1 MKRFQLKRLP
11 IVCQAIL
18 FGMGMSVF
26 AFSQEPNAH
35 SSFFQAVKI
44 QSSPEVCIAP
54 ATEGQ
59 FLEPMPMPQIFGL
72 KLFTPYRFRITGIP
86 LHPGVELFPTVEL
99 LDRTFPP
106 MNQELKFPI
115 LIEISQTDLQAAIQG
130 KFITRVIYVED
141 PQTAL
146 PIVETAESGQGC
158 FDVPREADPLAVAKT
173 LGRPVAIL
181 RLGARVPSVEGGY
194 DDAFLFG
201 CPDFYHYT
209 PAD

>member
-11 IVCQAIL
+11 IVCLAIL
-18 FGMGMSVF
+18 FGICISVS
-26 AFSQEPNAH
+26 AFSQEPNTD

-44 QSSPEVCIAP
+44 QSVPDVCIAP
-54 ATEGQ
+54 ATEGR
-59 FLEPMPMPQIFGL
+59 FLEPMPMPQLFGL

-86 LHPGVELFPTVEL
+86 FHPGVELFPTVEL

-106 MNQELKFPI
+106 MQQELKFPI
-115 LIEISQTDLQAAIQG
+115 LIEISKEDLLAAIQG

-146 PIVETAESGQGC
+146 PVIETAESGQGY

-181 RLGARVPSVEGGY
+181 RLGARVPAMDGVY
-194 DDAFLFG
+194 DDTFLFG
-201 CPDFYHYT
+201 CPDFYLYT
-209 PAD
+209 PAN